1 MSEQWVQ
8 MKPDWSYIDE
18 SRIAGYISKDYEII
32 VSKRYLQP
40 HAHCSIIYKEPRHET
55 I

>member
-8 MKPDWSYIDE
+8 MKPDWSHIDE
-18 SRIAGYISKDYEII
+18 SWTPRYISQDNEII

-40 HAHCSIIYKEPRHET
+40 HAHANIIYK
-55 I
+55 